1 VIERSAA
8 VRLRLQDSRS
18 KRSGHSLYRRGNFL
32 TMELRHLR
40 YFIEAAETQ
49 HFGRA
54 AERLHVSRPAISQI
68 VANLEDEIGTALF
81 ERLTHR
87 VKLTAAGRALLPRLQ
102 AIVAELDR
110 ALLQTKRLGEG
121 RTGALSI
128 GYGSLTLH
136 HRVFRAA
143 IKRFRDTWPE
153 VALSLSDIP
162 TLEQE
167 RALVEGKI
175 DAGFMHFGPKS
186 ASASLKRGPDALQR
200 EELQRLVI
208 QTCTLAVAV
217 AADHPIARKKSV
229 SFAELAGERFVVVA
243 RSSVIPTHGALFAL
257 CQKAGFAPNIVQE
270 VDSVAV
276 QLNLVSVG
284 MGIGLTVIG
293 KDLTYPPTLAVVPL
307 ADVKYTTTFAL
318 CWAKGRIGT
327 VLPHFTRIVKDLT
340 ADQ

>member
-1 VIERSAA
+1 
-8 VRLRLQDSRS
+8 
-18 KRSGHSLYRRGNFL
+18 
-32 TMELRHLR
+32 MELRHLR

-143 IKRFRDTWPE
+143 INRFRDTWPE
-153 VALSLSDIP
+153 VALSLSP
-162 TLEQE
+162 TSRLWSRKEHSWRVKSMLDSCTSAR
-167 RALVEGKI
+167 RAR
-175 DAGFMHFGPKS
+175 AQ
-186 ASASLKRGPDALQR
+186 A
-200 EELQRLVI
+200 
-208 QTCTLAVAV
+208 
-217 AADHPIARKKSV
+217 
-229 SFAELAGERFVVVA
+229 
-243 RSSVIPTHGALFAL
+243 
-257 CQKAGFAPNIVQE
+257 
-270 VDSVAV
+270 
-276 QLNLVSVG
+276 
-284 MGIGLTVIG
+284 
-293 KDLTYPPTLAVVPL
+293 
-307 ADVKYTTTFAL
+307 
-318 CWAKGRIGT
+318 
-327 VLPHFTRIVKDLT
+327 
-340 ADQ
+340 